1 MLWRRMGRRQAAP
14 GFSGPGVAP
23 DLRGRIRRIMPL
35 LLPRD
40 RPGPG
45 LAWVAVCPDLQPQ
58 TGATVLC
65 PGLSLM
71 IICAPQG
78 IGLRDTTGFAAP
90 VGGGVRVESL
100 QALAKGFRLMTSAG
114 EINARVVVVCTG
126 HPSTRTSRP
135 GRPAFRPGCQCS
147 MRPSTTTGTT
157 TARTGADRRQR
168 AGRVSISG
176 GTAPG
181 RSRRVPVLRPR
192 AMGAAAGTTRTPLSG
207 SPGGVDEPDPGRPA
221 QPGGTADG

>member
-1 MLWRRMGRRQAAP
+1 MHPLVRPDAP
-14 GFSGPGVAP
+14 CNAWHCTPGSSSPSPTGSRTPGSQHFTSA
-23 DLRGRIRRIMPL
+23 RTPL
-35 LLPRD
+35 
-40 RPGPG
+40 
-45 LAWVAVCPDLQPQ
+45 AS
-58 TGATVLC
+58 GATIGAPP
-65 PGLSLM
+65 PGGVVEGS
-71 IICAPQG
+71 AYE
-78 IGLRDTTGFAAP
+78 TTGFAAP

-126 HPSTRTSRP
+126 HPSARTSRP